1 MDLLYKPDFERARDY
16 WRAFWNHSILDRP
29 PVVMTA
35 PKDPAHPIKRPS
47 ILTRAGG
54 DYAATLA
61 RFEHWAENTYFAG
74 EAVPSVDCWFGPD
87 QMAGFMGAALSYAE
101 DDETSW
107 TTPFV
112 TDWTK
117 VQLHL
122 DETPGTPWPELLK
135 FVRRA
140 AAQGEGKY
148 LVSTL
153 DMHTNMDAIRGI
165 RGTQEM
171 CFDVIDHAA
180 EMDEAMRQVR
190 ALYGPVYDGVFAA
203 GRMGARGT
211 TSWLPAYCEQR
222 FAAVECDVICLFSV
236 KHSRRYVI
244 PALAEE
250 TAYLDHC
257 IYHFD
262 GPQAL
267 RHMDD
272 ILALPNID
280 VIQWVP
286 GDGQPRTVE
295 WMDLLHK
302 IQAAGKGLYLYDW
315 TIEDIHQH
323 YHELKPEGVLF
334 YYTAESPQEADDLLA
349 WLAAHT

>member
-1 MDLLYKPDFERARDY
+1 MELLYKPDFERARAY
-16 WRAFWNHSILDRP
+16 WRAFWDHGLLDRP
-29 PVVMTA
+29 PVVVTA
-35 PKDPAHPIKRPS
+35 PKDPAHALKKPP

-54 DYAATLA
+54 DYQGALQ
-61 RFEHWAENTYFAG
+61 RFEQWAAATYFAG
-74 EAVPSVDCWFGPD
+74 EAIPTMDVWFGPD
-87 QMAGFMGAALSYAE
+87 QFAAFMGAELTYAE

-107 TTPFV
+107 TKPFV
-112 TDWTK
+112 TDWRG
-117 VQLHL
+117 VQLKL
-122 DETPGTPWPELLK
+122 VETPGSAWPELLK
-135 FVRRA
+135 FARQA
-140 AAQGEGKY
+140 AECGEGKY

-171 CFDVIDHAA
+171 CFDAIDRPV
-180 EMDEAMRQVR
+180 ELDEAVRQVR
-190 ALYGPVYDGVFAA
+190 ALYGPVYDAVFEA
-203 GRMGARGT
+203 GRMGPRGT
-211 TSWLPAYCEQR
+211 TSWLPAYCQQR

-236 KHSRRYVI
+236 KHARRYVL
-244 PALAEE
+244 PALEEE
-250 TAYLDHC
+250 TSYLDHC

-286 GDGQPRTVE
+286 GGGQPRTVE

-323 YHELKPEGVLF
+323 YRELRPEGVVF
-334 YYTAESPQEADDLLA
+334 YYTADSPSRPTSC
-349 WLAAHT
+349 WNG

>member
-1 MDLLYKPDFERARDY
+1 MDLAYKPDFERAREY

-29 PVVMTA
+29 PVVLLA
-35 PKDPAHPIKRPS
+35 PKDPARPVKRPS

-54 DYAATLA
+54 DYAGALA

-74 EAVPSVDCWFGPD
+74 EAVPSMDVWFGPD
-87 QMAGFMGAALSYAE
+87 MFAAFMGADLSYAE

-112 TDWTK
+112 TDWRQ
-117 VQLHL
+117 VQLKL
-122 DETPGTPWPELLK
+122 DEREGSVWCELLK
-135 FVRRA
+135 FARLA

-153 DMHTNMDAIRGI
+153 DMHTNMDALRGI

-171 CFDVIDHAA
+171 CFDAIDHADA
-180 EMDEAMRQVR
+180 LEEAMRQVR
-190 ALYGPVYDGVFAA
+190 ALYAPVYDGVYDATHMA
-203 GRMGARGT
+203 ARGC
-211 TSWLPAYCEQR
+211 TSWLAAYCEQR
-222 FAAVECDVICLFSV
+222 YATVECDVICLFGL
-236 KHSRRYVI
+236 KHSRRFII
-244 PALAEE
+244 PALEEE
-250 TAYLDHC
+250 TSYLKHC
-257 IYHFD
+257 TYHFD
-262 GPQAL
+262 GPNAL
-267 RHMDD
+267 HHLDD

-334 YYTAESPQEADDLLA
+334 NLNVDSPQQADELLA
-349 WLAAHT
+349 WLTAHT